1 VKPDENMFAK
11 DINMKVQF
19 PFTVDTKSVDVLIKN
34 EEKQSQSLLSM
45 YI

>member
-1 VKPDENMFAK
+1 MFAK
-11 DINMKVQF
+11 DIDIKVEF
-19 PFTVDTKSVDVLIKN
+19 PFIVDTKAVDKLIKN